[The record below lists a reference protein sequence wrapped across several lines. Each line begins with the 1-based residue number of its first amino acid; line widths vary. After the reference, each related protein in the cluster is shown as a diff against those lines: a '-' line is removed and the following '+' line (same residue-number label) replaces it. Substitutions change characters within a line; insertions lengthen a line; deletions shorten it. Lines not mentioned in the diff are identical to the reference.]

1 MTAAEARD
9 AALDGE
15 VRAFYLL
22 HADPLRE
29 LPEGERWDEA
39 LGAASFVVAHEQFLG
54 ESADRHA
61 DVVFPAESYAEKEGT
76 VTHPDGRLQRLRPAV
91 GHPGEVRAEWQVLV
105 ELGGASASTL
115 DRPRERAARSSPR
128 SRSASR
134 LYRGVTLDEIGGRG
148 VRWQEREASSRPPR
162 RTCSGRSP
170 SASPPS
176 RSTAPRAERRRAP
189 ARRPGATCG
198 HRGRPSRAPSLRV
211 PAPAAGAR
219 C

>member
-1 MTAAEARD
+1 MVAAGARE

-54 ESADRHA
+54 ESAARHA

-91 GHPGEVRAEWQVLV
+91 GHPGGVRAEWQ
-105 ELGGASASTL
+105 SA
-115 DRPRERAARSSPR
+115 RRA
-128 SRSASR
+128 
-134 LYRGVTLDEIGGRG
+134 GR
-148 VRWQEREASSRPPR
+148 
-162 RTCSGRSP
+162 
-170 SASPPS
+170 
-176 RSTAPRAERRRAP
+176 APRA
-189 ARRPGATCG
+189 
-198 HRGRPSRAPSLRV
+198 RG
-211 PAPAAGAR
+211 
-219 C
+219 